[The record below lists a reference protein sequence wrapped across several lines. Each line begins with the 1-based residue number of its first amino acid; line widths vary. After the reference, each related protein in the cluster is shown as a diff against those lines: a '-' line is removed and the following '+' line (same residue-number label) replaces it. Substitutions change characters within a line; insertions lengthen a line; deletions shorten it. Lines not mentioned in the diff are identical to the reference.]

1 MANIAQRPAFRVCNA
16 GRGRLGIVGDKKG
29 EEIIMRLLV
38 AGGAGYVGSALI
50 PRLLEHGYL
59 VDVVDLFWFGNNL
72 PPEVGLLN
80 KDLFDVTVEDLND
93 YDQVIFLAGLS
104 NDPMA
109 EYSPSK
115 NFIYNA
121 AAPAYLAYTA
131 KKAGVKR
138 YIYASSC
145 SVYGYT
151 VDELYDETRPI
162 STTYAYG
169 ISKLQGEQAVLNLM
183 DDRFSVVALRK
194 GTISGYSPRMRLD
207 LIVNTMFRTALH
219 ESVITI
225 NNPSIWRPV
234 LAMDDAISAYIR
246 VIEAHPS
253 ISGIFNIASGNYT
266 VGEVGDL
273 VKAEMEQE
281 LGVKINLAI
290 RNLEDFRNYKVSFE
304 KAKNV
309 LSFHPQ
315 HDIRTIVRQL
325 VKEMDKFA
333 DWNNPAYYNI
343 QIFRALENGISNYA
357 LGKPAGVGR

>member
-1 MANIAQRPAFRVCNA
+1 
-16 GRGRLGIVGDKKG
+16 
-29 EEIIMRLLV
+29 MRLLV

-50 PRLLEHGYL
+50 PRLLDRGYI
-59 VDVVDLFWFGNNL
+59 VDVADLFWFGNNL
-72 PPEVGLLN
+72 PAETGLLN
-80 KDLFDVTVEDLND
+80 KDLFELTVEDLQN
-93 YDQVIFLAGLS
+93 YDQVVFLAGLS

-115 NFIYNA
+115 NFVYNA

-151 VDELYDETRPI
+151 VNELYDETRPVA
-162 STTYAYG
+162 SAYPYG
-169 ISKLQGEQAVLNLM
+169 ISKLQGEQAVMNLV

-194 GTISGYSPRMRLD
+194 GTISGYSARMRLD
-207 LIVNTMFRTALH
+207 LIVNTMFCTAMQDG
-219 ESVITI
+219 VIRI
-225 NNPSIWRPV
+225 NNPSIWRPI
-234 LAMDDAISAYIR
+234 LAMEDAISAYIC
-246 VIEAHPS
+246 VIEAHES

-273 VKAEMEQE
+273 VQAEIGQQ
-281 LGVKINLAI
+281 LGAKVNLVI
-290 RNLEDFRNYKVSFE
+290 RHLQDFRNYKVNFE
-304 KAKNV
+304 RAKNV

-315 HDIRTIVRQL
+315 HDIGSIVRQL
-325 VKEMDKFA
+325 VREMDRFS

-343 QIFRALENGISNYA
+343 QMFRELESGISSHA
-357 LGKPAGVGR
+357 LAKPVGAEL

>member
-1 MANIAQRPAFRVCNA
+1 
-16 GRGRLGIVGDKKG
+16 
-29 EEIIMRLLV
+29 MRLLV

-50 PRLLEHGYL
+50 PKLLERGYE

-80 KDLFDVTVEDLND
+80 KDLFELTVEDLKD

-115 NFIYNA
+115 NFVYNA

-151 VDELYDETRPI
+151 VNELYDETRPV
-162 STTYAYG
+162 SSAYPYG
-169 ISKLQGEQAVLNLM
+169 ISKLQGEQAVMNLM
-183 DDRFSVVALRK
+183 DDWFSVVALRK

-207 LIVNTMFRTALH
+207 LIVNTMFRTAL
-219 ESVITI
+219 EQGVITI
-225 NNPSIWRPV
+225 NNPSIWRPI

-246 VIEAHPS
+246 VIEAHES

-266 VGEVGDL
+266 VGEVGDR
-273 VKAEMEQE
+273 VKAEIEQC
-281 LGVKINLAI
+281 LGLKVNLVI
-290 RNLEDFRNYKVSFE
+290 RHLQDFRNYKVSFE

-315 HDIRTIVRQL
+315 HDVRAIVQQL
-325 VKEMDKFA
+325 VKEKEKFC

-343 QIFRALENGISNYA
+343 QMLRQLENAISSHA
-357 LGKPAGVGR
+357 LGKPVGVGQ